1 MKELFNSEIAEN
13 FEKEDI
19 DGSTLQSERILSDES
34 MNSLGLTTI
43 GKKDK
48 FVVAVE
54 KLFGKAL
61 EEARASSKRSRLQP
75 LVSFEELDSVLSNK
89 EKDQLTSKDRSI
101 YNTKKKRII
110 AFTKTVWPE
119 DQPAP
124 WFRGN
129 TKNTKKLLETVEQLG
144 QDETYTFT
152 KGGLGAKAIEEIIR
166 KHMQERR
173 RKENDPILSEGSASD
188 SNGSVTP

>member
-1 MKELFNSEIAEN
+1 MGQHRNPKEFFLMSLCITT
-13 FEKEDI
+13 KR
-19 DGSTLQSERILSDES
+19 SV
-34 MNSLGLTTI
+34 NSLGLSTI

-48 FVVAVE
+48 FVVAVK

-61 EEARASSKRSRLQP
+61 GESHASSKRSRLQP
-75 LVSFEELDSVLSNK
+75 LVSFEEMDRVLSNK
-89 EKDQLTSKDRSI
+89 EKDQLTSMDRSI
-101 YNTKKKRII
+101 YNTKKKKII

-129 TKNTKKLLETVEQLG
+129 KNTKKLLETVEQLG
-144 QDETYTFT
+144 QETYTFS
-152 KGGLGAKAIEEIIR
+152 KGGLGPKAIEEIIR

-173 RKENDPILSEGSASD
+173 RNVVYKSLNK
-188 SNGSVTP
+188 